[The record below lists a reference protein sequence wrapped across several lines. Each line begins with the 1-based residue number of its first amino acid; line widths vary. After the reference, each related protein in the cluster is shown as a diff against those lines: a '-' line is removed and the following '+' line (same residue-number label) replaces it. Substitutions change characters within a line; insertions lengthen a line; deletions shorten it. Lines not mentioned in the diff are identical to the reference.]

1 MKPVIFG
8 LSGPTLTPDERAF
21 FRDSDPVG
29 FVLFKRNC
37 VDHAQLRALTDD
49 LREVTGREDVPVM
62 TDQEGGRVA
71 RMVPPEWP
79 AFPSGEAFDR
89 LYEIAPMSA
98 IQAARANGL
107 ALGLMLSAAGINVN
121 LSPLLDVR
129 RPETT
134 AAIGDRS
141 YGADP
146 MRVAALGRALLEG
159 MAEGGVLGVVKHM
172 PGHGR
177 ATMDTHLHLPT
188 VTASEAELEA
198 DLEPFRT
205 LAAAAVFGMT
215 SHVLYQVW
223 DADRPATLSPTVVGE
238 VIRGR
243 IGFDGFLMS
252 DDIDMKA
259 LSGTPADKAAGAIAA
274 GCDAVLDCWARMD
287 EMVLIA
293 DQLDDMAPASTAR
306 LERALATRREPK
318 GELAEA
324 IERRDSFL
332 ALAEVVKG
340 GAPD

>member
-1 MKPVIFG
+1 
-8 LSGPTLTPDERAF
+8 
-21 FRDSDPVG
+21 
-29 FVLFKRNC
+29 
-37 VDHAQLRALTDD
+37 
-49 LREVTGREDVPVM
+49 
-62 TDQEGGRVA
+62 
-71 RMVPPEWP
+71 VPPEWP

-107 ALGLMLSAAGINVN
+107 ALGLMLSEAGINVN
-121 LSPLLDVR
+121 LAPLLDVR

-141 YGADP
+141 FGSNP

-177 ATMDTHLHLPT
+177 ATMDTHLHLPA
-188 VTASEAELEA
+188 VTATPQELEA
-198 DLEPFRT
+198 DLAPFRT
-205 LAAAAVFGMT
+205 LAAAAPFGMT
-215 SHVLYQVW
+215 SHVLYQCW

-259 LSGTPADKAAGAIAA
+259 LSGTPADKAAGTIAA
-274 GCDAVLDCWARMD
+274 GCDAVLDCWARME
-287 EMVLIA
+287 EMISIVER
-293 DQLDDMAPASTAR
+293 LDDMSAVSAARLARAMAARRAPAGDAAETA
-306 LERALATRREPK
+306 A
-318 GELAEA
+318 
-324 IERRDSFL
+324 RRDTLL
-332 ALAEVVKG
+332 ALAEVEKP
-340 GAPD
+340 GAAA